1 MGHAGF
7 GLIISFVLLC
17 ISAIFSFSETALTVA
32 NRNKIIGEAERK
44 NKKAGVV
51 LKLLSNKDRLISTI
65 LFGNTLVNVL
75 LSSLVTSE
83 SINNFG
89 EKYIVVVSFVITMT
103 ILIFSEVLPKNLAL
117 VNPEKSSMLIASL
130 LNFIVKIFYPMT
142 FILQVIV
149 TGFFKLFGFKISDNK
164 SSLIGDMKDLISVY
178 KSTSDEYEQNSL
190 NMISGISVLN
200 VIKVGQVMIHRKNVH
215 SINIQ
220 NDSIDS
226 ILKKIINMPNSR
238 IPIFDGEDDIVGI
251 LHVRDAFE
259 LVSSDDDVTKED
271 FINILHKPIFAY
283 ENASLTFQLNRFRS
297 EHKHLA
303 IVIDEYSVFLGI
315 ITLEDIIE
323 KIVGSIYD
331 EYDAKDDETRSE
343 NFQKGYVEMG
353 GDVLMHDL
361 IHNKYLNIMDYTNY
375 TTLAGFIIDKIERI
389 PEEGERFVID
399 DYIFTIKKKENNQI
413 VSVIIENKKNN

>member
-1 MGHAGF
+1 
-7 GLIISFVLLC
+7 
-17 ISAIFSFSETALTVA
+17 
-32 NRNKIIGEAERK
+32 
-44 NKKAGVV
+44 
-51 LKLLSNKDRLISTI
+51 
-65 LFGNTLVNVL
+65 
-75 LSSLVTSE
+75 LVTSE